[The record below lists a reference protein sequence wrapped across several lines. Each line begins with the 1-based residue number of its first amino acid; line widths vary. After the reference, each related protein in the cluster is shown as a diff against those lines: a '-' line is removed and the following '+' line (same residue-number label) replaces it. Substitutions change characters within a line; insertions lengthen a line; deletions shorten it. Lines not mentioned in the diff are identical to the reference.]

1 MSQDPKAPEG
11 APPNPIPADLAER
24 IVLYVDGVSA
34 DGSTWFRC
42 HCCSANFLSAKPQDP
57 QRDVGYGTCER
68 CHKTWLHRRA
78 TPAERATAD
87 ERFERYA

>member
-1 MSQDPKAPEG
+1 MSQDPKAPDG
-11 APPNPIPADLAER
+11 GLPNPIPRDLAEQ
-24 IVLYVDGVSA
+24 IVLHVDGVSR

-42 HCCSANFLSAKPQDP
+42 HCCARDFLTAKPQDP
-57 QRDVGYGTCER
+57 RRDVGYGTCEG

-78 TPAERATAD
+78 TPAERAAAD